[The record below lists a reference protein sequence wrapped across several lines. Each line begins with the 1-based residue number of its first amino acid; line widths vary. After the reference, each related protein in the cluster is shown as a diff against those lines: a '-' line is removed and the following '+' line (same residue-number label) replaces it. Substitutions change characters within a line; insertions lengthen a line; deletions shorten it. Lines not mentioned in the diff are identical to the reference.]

1 MMFYRMNPAVRF
13 FGMEL
18 IRDKLHRENPQ
29 KAEHQERNKENEHH
43 YLKQLVHQ
51 DLFSPFV
58 DALAN
63 RSPERIAASNAPE
76 PPPAAA
82 ALLIARAAI
91 CIEVTRDASPRRP
104 RP

>member
-1 MMFYRMNPAVRF
+1 
-13 FGMEL
+13 MEL

-58 DALAN
+58 DAL
-63 RSPERIAASNAPE
+63 
-76 PPPAAA
+76 
-82 ALLIARAAI
+82 
-91 CIEVTRDASPRRP
+91 
-104 RP
+104 